1 MNGEAEIVQ
10 LLIVNVNHKIF
21 DVQKAM
27 LSTCIKGW
35 DEIAVL
41 LLDNF
46 EHTQLDIDN
55 ALIEACR
62 QGEIYVVQAILRKIK
77 HNLLDIKTALNGAC
91 ENHINEELVLWILK
105 NIDHEQLDLTN
116 VRRRAVRHK
125 WRTVQLEIPEV
136 DIEDLNQIEHET
148 ETDCIVIP

>member
-1 MNGEAEIVQ
+1 MLTAFCDFKSAFNTACMNGEAEIVQ

-21 DVQKAM
+21 DAQKAM

-35 DEIAVL
+35 EEIAVL

-46 EHTQLDIDN
+46 EHTQLDICN

-62 QGEIYVVQAILRKIK
+62 HGEIDVVQAILRKIK
-77 HNLLDIKTALNGAC
+77 HHNLLDIKTALNGAC
-91 ENHINEELVLWILK
+91 ENHMHEDLVLWILK

-116 VRRRAVRHK
+116 VRRKAVRHN
-125 WRTVQLEIPEV
+125 WRKFNFKYQR
-136 DIEDLNQIEHET
+136 
-148 ETDCIVIP
+148 